1 VRAGARLRAL
11 RKSRKDHREAPARRF
26 PRTLIFRNVLG
37 EARLRRS
44 TANYG
49 ARMTGMLEHETP
61 GLGHN
66 KPSQED
72 ADEIK
77 HGKWDRWAKKRT
89 FVRALEGTYSHIYKQ
104 LLEEPRVY
112 SAKDH
117 PWKGGPAMYGKHVIS
132 PSAVNIVQS
141 IESHI
146 ECYAPL
152 NAGQKHGH
160 LNSAVFYV
168 LKGHGHD
175 VHDGR
180 YIKWEAGD
188 VMIVENGCVHQHFN
202 DDDKESSILFVF
214 KAKPLFLFMHLLFQ
228 KMVEWP
234 TDKLPPGITEFHPPT
249 DI

>member
-1 VRAGARLRAL
+1 
-11 RKSRKDHREAPARRF
+11 
-26 PRTLIFRNVLG
+26 
-37 EARLRRS
+37 
-44 TANYG
+44 
-49 ARMTGMLEHETP
+49 MTGMLEHELP

-66 KPSQED
+66 KPSPED

-77 HGKWDRWAKKRT
+77 HGKWERWAKKRT
-89 FVRALEGTYSHIYKQ
+89 FVRALEGTYSHLYKK

-112 SAKDH
+112 SSKDH

-132 PSAVNIVQS
+132 PQAVNIVQS

-175 VHDGR
+175 IHDGR
-180 YIKWEAGD
+180 YIKWQAGD
-188 VMIVENGCVHQHFN
+188 VMLVENASVHQHFN
-202 DDDKESSILFVF
+202 DDDKESAILLVF
-214 KAKPLFLFMHLLFQ
+214 KAKPLFLFMHL
-228 KMVEWP
+228 
-234 TDKLPPGITEFHPPT
+234 
-249 DI
+249 